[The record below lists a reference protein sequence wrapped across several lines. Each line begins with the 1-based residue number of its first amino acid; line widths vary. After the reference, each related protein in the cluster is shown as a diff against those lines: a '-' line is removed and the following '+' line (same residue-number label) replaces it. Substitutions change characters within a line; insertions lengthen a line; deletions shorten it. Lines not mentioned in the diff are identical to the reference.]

1 MQGARVASAMAAA
14 NPDRALA
21 CIFFSYPLHT
31 PGDQDNLR
39 DVPLVD
45 LTLPIMF
52 VHGSKDTMCE
62 AGTFQ
67 AVRGRMS
74 SSDLQVHEVADGDHG
89 LKIHAGKNSKSL
101 TEAALQQVSS
111 AMCNFANGIA
121 NPAVSEAGGKIE
133 SSSQQLPSKTVPSKP
148 KVANKRIAPATNQT
162 RSKKAKP

>member
-31 PGDQDNLR
+31 PGDQVPQHSGVIICHACLQQVCTLATLSCGALQDNLR

-74 SSDLQVHEVADGDHG
+74 SSDLQVHDLHG
-89 LKIHAGKNSKSL
+89 LSHL
-101 TEAALQQVSS
+101 TPLLIPQPLTGQH
-111 AMCNFANGIA
+111 MTG
-121 NPAVSEAGGKIE
+121 
-133 SSSQQLPSKTVPSKP
+133 
-148 KVANKRIAPATNQT
+148 
-162 RSKKAKP
+162 